1 MAMTTRRAFVFGGTA
16 VLALSGCSLPRNAPQ
31 KNEVLAVPD
40 GATPDF
46 ALREVRRDTLE
57 ELKSWPAVGKGGP
70 LGWPG
75 QSGGNRAPVLAP
87 GDRIDLRIWD
97 AEETSLI
104 TARGQQVRDMP
115 GLVISPSGTIFLPY
129 VDPVRVAGLTAE
141 GARQRVQEALT
152 AIIPSAQV
160 QLSHASGRRN
170 SMDMVSGV
178 AKPGTYPIDETAIS
192 VLSMISLAGG
202 VGNGVK
208 NPQVRLIRGAKVYRA
223 SLAWISE
230 DPRRDIVL
238 QGNDRIIVEEDERS
252 FIALGA
258 TGKQAVIGFGAD
270 HVSALKAMS
279 MMGGVNDARADLK
292 GILVLRQYPKGR
304 YGGPK
309 QPPNERVVFA
319 FDLTSADGLFSAN
332 EFAVMPGDVVLA
344 TQSPVTTVERVLALL
359 GRAFGLANT
368 VSNI

>member
-1 MAMTTRRAFVFGGTA
+1 MSTPIERRFVLSGLA
-16 VLALSGCSLPRNAPQ
+16 ALSLAGCSLPRNAPQ
-31 KNEVLAVPD
+31 RREVLAVPD
-40 GATPDF
+40 GQVPDF
-46 ALREVRRDTLE
+46 ALREVRRDTLAE
-57 ELKSWPAVGKGGP
+57 VKSWPAVGRGGP
-70 LGWPG
+70 LGWPSP
-75 QSGGNRAPVLAP
+75 SGGNRAPVLAP

-104 TARGQQVRDMP
+104 TSPGQQVRDMP
-115 GLVISPSGTIFLPY
+115 GLVVSPGGTIFLPY
-129 VDPVRVAGLTAE
+129 VDQVRVAGLTTE
-141 GARQRVQEALT
+141 GARRKVQESLT
-152 AIIPSAQV
+152 TIIPSAQV
-160 QLSHASGRRN
+160 QLTHVSGRRN

-178 AKPGTYPIDETAIS
+178 SKPGAYPIDETAIS
-192 VLSMISLAGG
+192 VLAMISLAGG
-202 VGNGVK
+202 VSGGLK
-208 NPQVRLIRGAKVYRA
+208 NPQVRLIRGSRVYRA

-238 QGNDRIIVEEDERS
+238 QGNDRIIVEEDSRS

-258 TGKQAVIGFGAD
+258 TGKQEVIGFGVD
-270 HVSALKAMS
+270 HLSALRAMS

-332 EFAVMPGDVVLA
+332 EFQIMPGDVVLA
-344 TQSPVTTVERVLALL
+344 TQSPVTSVERVLTLL